1 MTVVAPRCG
10 RPRMGLPRRRCAARS
25 HPSCIAFVA
34 VMLAMAGPVA
44 TAAQSRTVSV
54 NGPAGNPIRDG
65 TPQFS
70 LAASGFPAAE
80 LPLQMRLEVSLSVNF
95 APPLW
100 ADTSVTGSAA
110 TIVIPRL
117 LPPNTSVWWRVVAT
131 NAAGELFVSN
141 AEGPRQ
147 TLPWVSLIHPNNL
160 NGTSLSTLRPTFLWS
175 SVAIHPPV
183 APWRYTI
190 VISRSLDGIPVVTGT
205 LTDTTYT
212 PFADLESNT
221 SYRWAVSAV
230 AGTGD
235 SVRVINASSFVIA
248 SANAPIATV
257 MFQSFPTPFPT
268 DRLQA
273 TCIWFDLR
281 RQSAVT
287 LDVLDL
293 RGNRVRR
300 ILPGRGLGGTLP
312 PGRYGRV
319 TLGSDNGCDERLTW
333 DGTDESGRSVQPGVY
348 LIRFTGD
355 GVTTVRKVLFRGR

>member
-1 MTVVAPRCG
+1 MTAEAT
-10 RPRMGLPRRRCAARS
+10 RRRALQAIAVFLIGVALPLAA
-25 HPSCIAFVA
+25 H
-34 VMLAMAGPVA
+34 
-44 TAAQSRTVSV
+44 AQSRAVAVT
-54 NGPAGNPIRDG
+54 GPAGNPIRDG
-65 TPQFS
+65 TPRFS
-70 LAASGFPAAE
+70 LTASGFPPAE
-80 LPLQMRLEVSLSVNF
+80 LPLQMRLEVSFSVSF

-100 ADTSVTGSAA
+100 SDTTVSGTNA

-117 LPPNTSVWWRVVAT
+117 LPPGTSIWWRVVAT
-131 NAAGELFVSN
+131 NAQGELFVSN
-141 AEGPRQ
+141 AEGPRETQ
-147 TLPWVSLIHPNNL
+147 PWISLIYPNNL
-160 NGTSLSTLRPTFLWS
+160 NGTSVPTVRPTFLWTA
-175 SVAIHPPV
+175 VALHAPV

-190 VISRSLDGIPVVTGT
+190 VISRSSDGLPIVTGT
-205 LTDTTYT
+205 LTDTVYT

-235 SVRVINASSFVIA
+235 SIRVINASSFVIA
-248 SANAPIATV
+248 SSNAPIATV

-268 DRLQA
+268 DRLEA

-281 RQSAVT
+281 QQSAVT
-287 LDVLDL
+287 LDVIDL
-293 RGNRVRR
+293 RGNRVKR

-355 GVTTVRKVLFRGR
+355 GHTSVRKVLFRGR